1 MSSIF
6 LRERHRWDVD
16 MRIPPDPC
24 MPVAKSAPLPR
35 TIDAVSRSLAPEK
48 REAFLRALGQAVR
61 GPELDAVFDT
71 WWMEAM
77 FDAVPGRAR
86 RLERTVAGRDL
97 LRLPD
102 TLEEEQS

>member
-6 LRERHRWDVD
+6 LREHYRWDVD
-16 MRIPPDPC
+16 MHIPPDPC
-24 MPVAKSAPLPR
+24 TSVGKSAALPR

-48 REAFLRALGQAVR
+48 RETFLRALGQAVQ

-77 FDAVPGRAR
+77 FDAVPGRAH

-102 TLEEEQS
+102 TLDEEQP

>member
-6 LRERHRWDVD
+6 LREHYRWDVD
-16 MRIPPDPC
+16 MHIPPDPY
-24 MPVAKSAPLPR
+24 MPAGKSVALPR

-48 REAFLRALGQAVR
+48 RETFLRAVGRAVK

-86 RLERTVAGRDL
+86 RLERTAAGRDL